1 MATETYSI
9 IARDGGY
16 LVKTYNDIALGW
28 VKGSVNAYGREIQIE
43 IDEKDRDTLLEY
55 EEVRYVFGKPKY
67 SRFRKIE
74 KSQVLSEW
82 DVFAARQEKARTA
95 SLSEIERHNA
105 AVEKCASLSEIERH
119 NAAVEKCASKNSYAR
134 KVGETIKAGNRINP
148 KDKFQKLSNKTR
160 LQIVSAV
167 YKSIQAQSR

>member
-16 LVKTYNDIALGW
+16 LVRTYNDISLGW
-28 VKGSVNAYGREIQIE
+28 TKGSVNEYGREIQVE

-55 EEVRYVFGKPKY
+55 EEVRYVFGQPKY

-74 KSQVLSEW
+74 KSQIPSEW
-82 DVFAARQEKARTA
+82 DVFAARQEKAAQQERT
-95 SLSEIERHNA
+95 LSPYEIERHNA
-105 AVEKCASLSEIERH
+105 AVEE
-119 NAAVEKCASKNSYAR
+119 CASKNAYAR

>member
-28 VKGSVNAYGREIQIE
+28 VKGSVNAYGREIQVE

-74 KSQVLSEW
+74 KSQVPSEW

-105 AVEKCASLSEIERH
+105 AVEE
-119 NAAVEKCASKNSYAR
+119 CASKNGYAR

>member
-74 KSQVLSEW
+74 KSQVPSEW
-82 DVFAARQEKARTA
+82 DVFAARQEKAAQQEHERTV

-105 AVEKCASLSEIERH
+105 AVEE
-119 NAAVEKCASKNSYAR
+119 CASKNSYAR